1 MVISSLIVQHW
12 ATEYATGN
20 MVCPLCVGPEL
31 LFKLLFC
38 FDEGYRVTRVL
49 ASSKELVNG
58 WHRYV
63 ILEVKQLEGCKAQLG
78 LISSHVSLVQV
89 TGAAVV
95 RPWHLSMSDEL
106 SKVCQMPAAL
116 ISPDQYSPQLPD

>member
-1 MVISSLIVQHW
+1 MAGLLQ
-12 ATEYATGN
+12 
-20 MVCPLCVGPEL
+20 VGLES
-31 LFKLLFC
+31 LFKLRFR
-38 FDEGYRVTRVL
+38 FHEGHKVSRL
-49 ASSKELVNG
+49 PANSKELVNG

-95 RPWHLSMSDEL
+95 RPWHLSMSAMSSQRFVKCL
-106 SKVCQMPAAL
+106 QP
-116 ISPDQYSPQLPD
+116 